1 MREAIRK
8 IGFVFLIVVL
18 SAIVYV
24 LFYAEQETRQNVLA
38 YSLDFLGERLFAV
51 VEDGPEAEK
60 LRMAYN
66 EFKHKALQ
74 GEVSPRQIEQVAAG
88 ILNVSN
94 REEQLSPQQAEN
106 ILRSSMLSF
115 ASAPAPPGTE
125 PAPEPAADPTEW
137 RQMTER
143 VKSMCE
149 FDDKMQEMLQEKLAG
164 KGEIARKIHYKVG
177 ERLQVIIDPA
187 VVHELQALNLDQLHS
202 EIKQLEQAN
211 LVEWQENL
219 AKHLQAETAALQ
231 HELADMA
238 AELQREHAM
247 HGLTELDS
255 LKRFEVFKNL
265 PISPDSIRKLMEKSL
280 QDAGIRPGNRE
291 QE

>member
-24 LFYAEQETRQNVLA
+24 LFYAEQETKQNVLA
-38 YSLDFLGERLFAV
+38 YSLDFLGKRLFAV
-51 VEDGPEAEK
+51 VDDGPEAEK

-106 ILRSSMLSF
+106 ILRSSMVSF
-115 ASAPAPPGTE
+115 ASVPAPPEPEPAPAP
-125 PAPEPAADPTEW
+125 AADAK
-137 RQMTER
+137 
-143 VKSMCE
+143 V
-149 FDDKMQEMLQEKLAG
+149 QEMLQEKLAR

-187 VVHELQALNLDQLHS
+187 VVHELQALNLDQLQT

-219 AKHLQAETAALQ
+219 AKHLQAEAAALQ
-231 HELADMA
+231 HELAAME
-238 AELQREHAM
+238 AELQREHAIP
-247 HGLTELDS
+247 GLTELAS
-255 LKRFEVFKNL
+255 LKRL
-265 PISPDSIRKLMEKSL
+265 
-280 QDAGIRPGNRE
+280 
-291 QE
+291 